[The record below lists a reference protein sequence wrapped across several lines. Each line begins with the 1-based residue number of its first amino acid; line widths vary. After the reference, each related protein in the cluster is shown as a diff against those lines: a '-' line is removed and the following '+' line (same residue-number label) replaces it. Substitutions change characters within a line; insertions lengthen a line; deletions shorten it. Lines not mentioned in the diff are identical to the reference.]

1 MTATGVVLR
10 DLGNGDISTLLTSGE
25 VWSHSVQDIAVSLPG
40 FIPTLVVE
48 QAGQGEAPSNDS
60 ERQTRQSLIQELR
73 LFEREVLDL
82 GNFYHR
88 SLQDIYTNTRAKDPD
103 QWSTIK
109 VQEVLNAYPPPANA
123 HQHAARVAIHRF
135 FVVHPEIF
143 RCSDSHA
150 FSLTFHVVPLN
161 ESKNFRLVR
170 GWLRTGAPEITE
182 FIAKAKR
189 IVDISRR
196 LDETRNEK
204 RLRMADDKV
213 PAFGQADRAI
223 ISFLK
228 ASIRRPNRLQVDTY
242 SGLVGTLV
250 KKVGTY
256 DEDITPN
263 VVFNFLQDIGA
274 VPPWEDFVSLY
285 RERFLQETDFRPVS
299 YYKDIPQDALDGPP
313 KEDRHAAI
321 RHDWGKLPVYV
332 IDAEDAEELD
342 DGVSIEPTAK
352 DGSTWIHAHIADPT
366 TRLSPNH
373 PLAIKAAQRSVTLY
387 LPHETYPMLPPQFV
401 RSNGGLTS
409 CTDNRS
415 YQEVLTF
422 SAKIDDSGHII
433 DSTVRSGV
441 VRNVQV
447 VSYASV
453 DASWGWVVDPATYPF
468 GRPLSERLA
477 RSSLPQEHHKT
488 LDSLRAVT
496 EKIRLA
502 RSGPGAPYVFSP
514 SGRIYFEDKP
524 VPTNPSH
531 VHQPTL
537 WKGFPVLSYR
547 VERGADSP
555 ARRVIEEVM
564 VTACR
569 VAGRFCTEIGLPG
582 LYRTQHPPKATD
594 DLGYQSFQSDPTA
607 ELDLKQMLRLGLTFS
622 RSSYSVDPT
631 DHNALAVSAKDG
643 GYIRTTSPL
652 RRFTDMIMHW
662 QIKHAL
668 LPGSKGPLISHETMQ
683 DYADQMLQRELK
695 ARRFSQQS
703 EAYWVAKFVD
713 LWLKFRKDEP
723 ILQSIPG
730 VVTTAPVF
738 SSYIREMETRVFLP
752 KIGRAGYL
760 YTPRGEGVPGIGA
773 DVTVKVDSV
782 NFAGGQRLVV
792 KLL

>member
-10 DLGNGDISTLLTSGE
+10 VLGNGDISTLLTSGE

-40 FIPTLVVE
+40 FIPPGVVE
-48 QAGQGEAPSNDS
+48 QAGQEEAPSNNS
-60 ERQTRQSLIQELR
+60 ERQTRRSLIQELR

-88 SLQDIYTNTRAKDPD
+88 NLQDIYTNTRAKDPD

-109 VQEVLNAYPPPANA
+109 VQEVLNAYPPPAKA
-123 HQHAARVAIHRF
+123 HLHAARVAIHRF
-135 FVVHPEIF
+135 FIAHPEIF
-143 RCSDSHA
+143 RCDDPHA
-150 FSLTFHVVPLN
+150 FTLAFHVVPLN

-182 FIAKAKR
+182 FVAKAKR
-189 IVDISRR
+189 IVDTSRR
-196 LDETRNEK
+196 LDETRNER
-204 RLRMADDKV
+204 RLRMADEQV
-213 PAFGQADRAI
+213 PAFGDADRAI
-223 ISFLK
+223 INFLK
-228 ASIRRPNRLQVDTY
+228 ASIRRPSRLQVDTY

-250 KKVGTY
+250 KKVGAY
-256 DEDITPN
+256 DEDITSN
-263 VVFNFLQDIGA
+263 IVFDFLQDIGV
-274 VPPWEDFVSLY
+274 VPPWEDFISLY

-299 YYKDIPQDALDGPP
+299 YYKDIPRNVLDGLL

-321 RHDWGKLPVYV
+321 RHDWGDLPVYV

-342 DGVSIEPTAK
+342 DGVSIEPIAK

-373 PLAIKAAQRSVTLY
+373 PLAMKAAQRSTALY
-387 LPHETYPMLPPQFV
+387 LPQETHPMLPPQFV
-401 RSNGGLTS
+401 RANGGLTP
-409 CTDNRS
+409 CTDNRP

-422 SAKIDDSGHII
+422 SAKIDNSGCII
-433 DSTVRSGV
+433 DSAVRPGV

-453 DASWGWVVDPATYPF
+453 DASWGWVVNPATYPF
-468 GRPLSERLA
+468 GRPLSEQLS
-477 RSSLPQEHHKT
+477 RSFLPQEHHKT
-488 LDSLRAVT
+488 LDSLRAVA

-502 RSGPGAPYVFSP
+502 RSRQGASYVGLP
-514 SGRIYFEDKP
+514 VGKVHFEDNP
-524 VPTNPSH
+524 VPTNPPH
-531 VHQPTL
+531 IRQPTL
-537 WKGFPVLSYR
+537 WKGFPVVSYR
-547 VERGADSP
+547 VERGAESP

-564 VTACR
+564 ITACR
-569 VAGRFCTEIGLPG
+569 VAGRFCTANGLPG
-582 LYRTQHPPKATD
+582 LYRTQHSPKVTD
-594 DLGYQSFQSDPTA
+594 ELGYQHFQSNPTT
-607 ELDLKQMLRLGLTFS
+607 ELDLKQVLRLGLTFS

-631 DHNALAVSAKDG
+631 DHYALAVSAKDG

-668 LPGSKGPLISHETMQ
+668 LPSSKRPLISRETMQ
-683 DYADQMLQRELK
+683 EYADQMLNRELG

-703 EAYWVAKFVD
+703 EAYWAAKFID
-713 LWLKFRKDEP
+713 LWLRFRKDEP
-723 ILQSIPG
+723 VLQSIPG
-730 VVTTAPVF
+730 VVATTPIF
-738 SSYIREMETRVFLP
+738 SSYMREMETRVFLP
-752 KIGRAGYL
+752 KIGRTGYL
-760 YTPRGEGVPGIGA
+760 YTPRGKDAPGIGA